1 MSDGTKTVQIGRNH
15 VKLISQQV
23 SDSVWEYKLTSTT
36 RNRTPWGVYLMAIGC
51 VAWQVLTFHAD
62 ELWHMPLGYRVAVI
76 ATSLF
81 LWAKLLW
88 WLYARGTV
96 TEESLIV
103 IQELGVEM
111 RTKFRSG
118 TEAYRFIEKAE
129 ISDIIINEGITFSR
143 VVYYMAFIVQNQDKL
158 VVAFEHFN
166 PGLQVLQ
173 TIYSGTRK
181 IVLGA

>member
-1 MSDGTKTVQIGRNH
+1 M
-15 VKLISQQV
+15 
-23 SDSVWEYKLTSTT
+23 
-36 RNRTPWGVYLMAIGC
+36 
-51 VAWQVLTFHAD
+51 
-62 ELWHMPLGYRVAVI
+62 
-76 ATSLF
+76 
-81 LWAKLLW
+81 
-88 WLYARGTV
+88 
-96 TEESLIV
+96 EESLIV